1 MLWLVHSGT
10 QRPVKARDMSGQ
22 HVPLLRVG
30 DFIRTFPFNTATLK
44 ASRHK
49 LDVKSIIRELHR
61 LTGRLASGQSEE
73 EELKED
79 EDDFDSLLW
88 GPKDPP
94 LISQCFKTS

>member
-1 MLWLVHSGT
+1 M
-10 QRPVKARDMSGQ
+10 KAPSEETRDPSGQ

-44 ASRHK
+44 ASRHQ

-73 EELKED
+73 EEELKKD
-79 EDDFDSLLW
+79 EDDFESLLW